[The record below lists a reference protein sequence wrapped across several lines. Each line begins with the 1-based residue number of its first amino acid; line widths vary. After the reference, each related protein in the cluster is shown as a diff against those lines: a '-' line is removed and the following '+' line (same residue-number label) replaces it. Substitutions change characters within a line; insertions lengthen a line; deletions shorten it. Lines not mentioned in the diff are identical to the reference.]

1 MIRFEI
7 LLPLFYNDGR
17 AVEPEQFL
25 ATGDELV
32 ALFSATSTD
41 TVVVRG
47 QWKYESTKYS
57 DQLIRVRV
65 DVEDNPENREAMR
78 RVKETLKKRFEQL
91 DIWITSHHVEVIER
105 CRHDQT
111 PLRALVAAAG
121 NSRRLRRLAGAD
133 ARRLGLA
140 ARRGL
145 LPGTA
150 DELVANGAESLG
162 ATVLGRRTEHVAG
175 GKVGAA

>member
-17 AVEPEQFL
+17 PIEPEQFL
-25 ATGDELV
+25 ATDDELV

-47 QWKYESTKYS
+47 QWKYQSTKYS

-65 DVEDNPENREAMR
+65 DVEDKPENWEAMR

-91 DIWITSHHVEVIER
+91 DIWITAHRIEII
-105 CRHDQT
+105 
-111 PLRALVAAAG
+111 
-121 NSRRLRRLAGAD
+121 
-133 ARRLGLA
+133 
-140 ARRGL
+140 
-145 LPGTA
+145 
-150 DELVANGAESLG
+150 
-162 ATVLGRRTEHVAG
+162 
-175 GKVGAA
+175 